1 MKTILY
7 IAFLFLPVLL
17 FGQQADT
24 VLSGSHFNY
33 IKRFTNG
40 TVAEIGN
47 YPPGD
52 TIKNGAWYYYYGDGK
67 PYLQGHYKKNERVGT
82 WLYYDRF
89 GNISKESPSSFA
101 AVKPDTPTPLLNK
114 TAYKPGDSVLGLL
127 YLTFEFLKLA
137 AAAH

>member
-47 YPPGD
+47 YLPGD
-52 TIKNGAWYYYYGDGK
+52 TLKNGAWYYYYGDGK

-89 GNISKESPSSFA
+89 GNVSKENPSLFA
-101 AVKPDTPTPLLNK
+101 AMKQDTPT
-114 TAYKPGDSVLGLL
+114 TTQYKPASQTGDNALCLL
-127 YLTFEFLKLA
+127 YLALGILKLVA
-137 AAAH
+137 ALH